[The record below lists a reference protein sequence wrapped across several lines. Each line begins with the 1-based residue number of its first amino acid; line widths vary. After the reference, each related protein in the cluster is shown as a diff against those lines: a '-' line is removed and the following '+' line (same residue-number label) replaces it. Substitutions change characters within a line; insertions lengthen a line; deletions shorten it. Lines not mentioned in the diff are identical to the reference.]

1 MPHQLVIRGGQVVDG
16 LGAEPTPADVAVD
29 DGTITAVGKVDATGQ
44 REFDAEGMT
53 VTPGFIDLHTHLDAQ
68 ICWDPHVSPVSC
80 HGVTTALIGNCGVTF
95 APCRPED
102 RELLAGM
109 METVEDIPRQSIL
122 TGLPWD
128 WVDYG
133 GYLDSVDR
141 LNPGINIAGMI
152 GHGALRYFVMGE
164 RGVEE
169 DATEDEKR
177 EMARLVGE
185 AIDRGAVGFSSNRY
199 SGHRIP
205 DGRAVPGTLA
215 ELDELV
221 LIGSEVASRDAL
233 YQHVGMRFDHVDHVA
248 GATGA
253 RMLFN
258 STLQG
263 FDEDAGNKRLQAIR
277 KIAAGRDISGVA
289 QVRGSGAL
297 IGVQALIPGS
307 SEKWAKLR
315 AMDVDERLAAIR
327 DPARCA
333 ELVDE
338 ARGWEQ
344 GWIRPGWMYYL
355 GDGVSPDHT
364 LGKHNNLEAMAGAA
378 GEHWAETFLRISVET
393 DGKALFNHVGENQN
407 LKALRD
413 LFAGGVYFGVG
424 DAGAHVGMVMDAGW
438 ATFVLSHWIRED
450 GLFTMGEGIR
460 RLTSGAA
467 RILGLK
473 DRGALAPGMRADIN
487 VFDADTVAET
497 HPYRVTDFPA
507 GASRLTQGSIGYK
520 ATLVNGEFH
529 VIDGELTDA
538 RAGQVLRHRS

>member
-1 MPHQLVIRGGQVVDG
+1 MAHELVIRSGTLVDG
-16 LGAEPTPADVAVD
+16 LGGDGLPGDLAVD
-29 DGTITAVGKVDATGQ
+29 DGIITAVGEIDARGK
-44 REFDAEGMT
+44 RELDAEGMT
-53 VTPGFIDLHTHLDAQ
+53 VTPGFIDMHTHLDAQ
-68 ICWDPHVSPVSC
+68 ICWDPHVTPVSC

-133 GYLDSVDR
+133 GYLDSVER
-141 LNPGINIAGMI
+141 LGPGINIAGMI

-169 DATEDEKR
+169 DATDAEKR

-199 SGHRIP
+199 RQHRIP

-221 LIGSEVASRDAL
+221 LIGNEVSRRNAL
-233 YQHVGMRFDHVDHVA
+233 YQHVGMRFDHVDHVI

-263 FDEDAGNKRLQAIR
+263 FDDDAGKKRLQAIR
-277 KIAAGRDISGVA
+277 RVAEGRDLSGVA

-297 IGVQALIPGS
+297 IGLDALIPGAGES
-307 SEKWAKLR
+307 WGKLR
-315 AMDVDERLAAIR
+315 SLDLDGKLAAIR
-327 DPARCA
+327 DRAFRAQLVA
-333 ELVDE
+333 EAQE
-338 ARGWEQ
+338 PKGWA
-344 GWIRPGWMYYL
+344 RPGWMYYL
-355 GDGVSPDHT
+355 GNGPSPDHSQ
-364 LGKHNNLEAMAGAA
+364 GSHNNLAAMAEAA
-378 GEHWAETFLRISVET
+378 GEHWCETFLRLSDET
-393 DGKALFNHVGENQN
+393 NGRALFNHIGENQN

-413 LFAGGVYFGVG
+413 LFAGGVFPGVG

-450 GLFTMGEGIR
+450 GLYTMGRGIQR
-460 RLTSGAA
+460 MTSGPA
-467 RILGLK
+467 RILGLA
-473 DRGALAPGMRADIN
+473 DRGALKPGMRADIN

-507 GASRLTQGSIGYK
+507 GASRLTQGSVGYK
-520 ATLVNGEFH
+520 ATLVNGQVH
-529 VIDGELTDA
+529 VLDGEVTDA
-538 RAGQVLRHRS
+538 CAGQVLRHRG